1 MRSIRT
7 VGLCLVAVF
16 VLSAAAVASAT
27 PASPEI
33 GRCVK
38 VAPKTGHFTTDECKK
53 EAKET
58 KLGEWE
64 FEPGA
69 IKNKFTGAGGE
80 ATLETVHAVKVIC
93 NAEASAGEFTSDSTV
108 GNIEVT
114 FTGCTSNG
122 FSCSTAGS
130 GAGEV
135 VTNALAGDL
144 VWEKFGKDAAID
156 LFPASTEL
164 FVEFNCGPANAK
176 VKGSV
181 MAKLPVNKMETK
193 VEQKFSAKKGK
204 QKPEYYYNAAD
215 EKIKDVLISKIGGTE
230 FEQAG
235 QTVTNVQTDEEA
247 LEVNTV
253 K

>member
-1 MRSIRT
+1 MRSIRA
-7 VGLCLVAVF
+7 VGLCLVAVL
-16 VLSAAAVASAT
+16 VLSLAAVASAT

-69 IKNKFTGAGGE
+69 IKNKFTGTGGE
-80 ATLETVHAVKVIC
+80 ATLETVHAVKVTC
-93 NAEASAGEFTSDSTV
+93 KSEASNGEFTSDTTV

-114 FTGCTSNG
+114 FTGCESLG
-122 FSCSTAGS
+122 YKCSTAEAAS
-130 GAGEV
+130 GEV
-135 VTNALAGDL
+135 VTNLLAGDL
-144 VWEKFGKDAAID
+144 VWEKWGKDAAID
-156 LFPASTEL
+156 LFPQSTEL

-181 MAKLPVNKMETK
+181 MTKLPVNKMETK
-193 VEQKFSAKKGK
+193 VEQKFTAKKGK
-204 QKPEYYYNAAD
+204 EKPEYYYTSAT
-215 EKIKDVLISKIGGTE
+215 EKVKDVLISKIGATE

-235 QTVTNVQTDEEA
+235 QTLTNVQTDEEA
-247 LEVNTV
+247 LEVNTI